1 MRRLYLCLFVALVAT
16 SLLAQSDFF
25 YSKNGEKEVF
35 KIRKDLVVFKTKSPN
50 MQGLNTQTVQFK
62 SLDRLP
68 DGLIKA
74 TIQINSGK
82 RILYVP
88 IG

>member
-1 MRRLYLCLFVALVAT
+1 MKRLYLCLFVALLAT

-25 YSKNGEKEVF
+25 YSKNGQKEVF

-50 MQGLNTQTVQFK
+50 MQGLNIRTVQFK
-62 SLDRLP
+62 SLDKLP